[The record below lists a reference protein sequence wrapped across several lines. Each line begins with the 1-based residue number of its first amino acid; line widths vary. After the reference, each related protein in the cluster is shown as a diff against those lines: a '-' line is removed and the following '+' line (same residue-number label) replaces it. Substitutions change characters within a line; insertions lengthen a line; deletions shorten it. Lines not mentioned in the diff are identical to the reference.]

1 MTEEDYWMKL
11 KMHSFT
17 FLLLNTL
24 SERAH
29 HKFAVR
35 GWELVARRALALN
48 WGCQCLSLKEI
59 SFFKDIL

>member
-1 MTEEDYWMKL
+1 MAEEDYWMKL

-24 SERAH
+24 SERAD

-35 GWELVARRALALN
+35 GWELVARRALA
-48 WGCQCLSLKEI
+48 
-59 SFFKDIL
+59 